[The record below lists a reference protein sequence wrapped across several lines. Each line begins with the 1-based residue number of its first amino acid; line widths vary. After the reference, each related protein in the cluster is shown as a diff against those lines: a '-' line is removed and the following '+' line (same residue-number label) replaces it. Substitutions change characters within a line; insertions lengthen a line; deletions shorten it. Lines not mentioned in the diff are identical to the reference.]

1 MTIGGYLSPSF
12 EDLLDLGGAA
22 EGVHAL
28 AAGADLADGLRA
40 AQHEDGQH
48 GLHRRGER
56 VAQADLVFP
65 LGDAGAGLVALADEA
80 ALGEAVEGGE
90 HGGLGEAHHRLA
102 AGELVAA
109 ADQRIDRQG

>member
-1 MTIGGYLSPSF
+1 
-12 EDLLDLGGAA
+12 
-22 EGVHAL
+22 
-28 AAGADLADGLRA
+28 
-40 AQHEDGQH
+40 
-48 GLHRRGER
+48 